1 LFVRLPA
8 AAAAKLDRAAEALRV
23 RKKDLITGLVSTYV
37 DPDSRRGLDALGLLA
52 AGKGASRSNGGTMGS
67 YSFQAYEPPEILNA
81 AQAAEFLQIEE
92 PVVVEL
98 AEARKLPGRKL
109 GSAWRF
115 SRAALVTWLSTPEG
129 R

>member
-1 LFVRLPA
+1 
-8 AAAAKLDRAAEALRV
+8 
-23 RKKDLITGLVSTYV
+23 
-37 DPDSRRGLDALGLLA
+37 
-52 AGKGASRSNGGTMGS
+52 MGS